1 MEAKKAVLRYAI
13 QKDDQVVFKRIV
25 CNIKEA
31 TKLCKLNNMH
41 GTEIGTI
48 YKTEENIV
56 FIANSKNIYLPAYIG
71 GTFKELTPDIL
82 TLFIKGQ
89 EALKDYIGKNYP
101 DIYLENF
108 EV

>member
-1 MEAKKAVLRYAI
+1 MAVKKAVLRYAI
-13 QKDDQVVFKRIV
+13 QAKNKVIYKRII
-25 CNIKEA
+25 CNTNEA

-41 GTEIGTI
+41 GTEIGMI
-48 YKTEENIV
+48 YKTENNIV
-56 FIANSKNIYLPAYIG
+56 FIATSKNIYLPAYIG